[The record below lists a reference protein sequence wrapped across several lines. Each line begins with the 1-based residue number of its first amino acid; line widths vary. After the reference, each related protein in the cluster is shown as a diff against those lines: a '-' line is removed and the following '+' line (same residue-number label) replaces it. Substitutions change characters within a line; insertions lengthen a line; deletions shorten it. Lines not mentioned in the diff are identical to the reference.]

1 MFWKLLFYSRWF
13 ISLFVCFLTPYLPT
27 TLTMT
32 HITLLTFAIWLVR
45 SWNWIFFKFRLLSPK
60 YFLSFSIRCPFLY
73 HVITGCG
80 KKVVDDKPE
89 SVYYYY
95 YKNLSY
101 NNDITVGPVTS
112 GANVLISNSAHF
124 SFNTIHENITF
135 NVSCLYEIHFKDGYK
150 GPPNNVH
157 LNPSGV
163 SSNINFVN
171 IEDTSGKWFD
181 INHPFSITIN
191 LW

>member
-1 MFWKLLFYSRWF
+1 M
-13 ISLFVCFLTPYLPT
+13 
-27 TLTMT
+27 
-32 HITLLTFAIWLVR
+32 
-45 SWNWIFFKFRLLSPK
+45 
-60 YFLSFSIRCPFLY
+60 
-73 HVITGCG
+73 
-80 KKVVDDKPE
+80 DDKPE

-112 GANVLISNSAHF
+112 GANVLISNSALF
-124 SFNTIHENITF
+124 SFNTIHENFTF